1 LWNLALEND
10 SFDQELISKSQS
22 SGEEEEVKL
31 QDPQFVQQ
39 LDHAEPIIKGII
51 EGQEP
56 LEDENQ
62 GEEL

>member
-1 LWNLALEND
+1 LALEND